1 MPLMKCEVDGAP
13 GWQYGTAG
21 KCYTYAA
28 GDDASEAAAKKKAI
42 KQAIAIGGGK
52 PPAEG
57 LSELYRL
64 AESAKAGER
73 IPMMLFPIGIWKS
86 AKYPK
91 LSLTRELAEAVI
103 ANFEANVLG
112 TEPVVDSSGKHDTA
126 AEAAGWIK
134 DLRIAPTKDGGEALY
149 ADWEPTD
156 LGAAQ
161 LNEKRYQYNSVEIG
175 EVVDNATGVK
185 TTNVLRSVTLT
196 NTPILR
202 MLPPVLEAGE
212 AIAASEPIEVALS
225 ELEPVDPVTGLID
238 DIDTLLAK
246 LDDNL
251 KGKAGIR
258 AMRTYLRETKT
269 KVAAHTLAE
278 DPSEFTPPEPSPSGG
293 ATGET
298 FVDGTCAEG
307 VGGNTTHP
315 KEKKQMSELTQL
327 LKLSEDADEALVLAE
342 VKRVMGKNAALEAK
356 FAESEK
362 AERARKLDEA
372 ITATEVLPAEKDRLL
387 KLAESVPEAFD
398 DDLVARKGVKLVDLA
413 VHGDGKTPADKTPPE
428 DVTVELAEAAK
439 ELAAKRGI
447 SEAEA
452 QIVVLSEDADLSS
465 RYANRDL

>member
-1 MPLMKCEVDGAP
+1 M
-13 GWQYGTAG
+13 
-21 KCYTYAA
+21 
-28 GDDASEAAAKKKAI
+28 
-42 KQAIAIGGGK
+42 
-52 PPAEG
+52 
-57 LSELYRL
+57 
-64 AESAKAGER
+64 
-73 IPMMLFPIGIWKS
+73 
-86 AKYPK
+86 
-91 LSLTRELAEAVI
+91 
-103 ANFEANVLG
+103 
-112 TEPVVDSSGKHDTA
+112 
-126 AEAAGWIK
+126 
-134 DLRIAPTKDGGEALY
+134 
-149 ADWEPTD
+149 
-156 LGAAQ
+156 
-161 LNEKRYQYNSVEIG
+161 
-175 EVVDNATGVK
+175 
-185 TTNVLRSVTLT
+185 
-196 NTPILR
+196 
-202 MLPPVLEAGE
+202 
-212 AIAASEPIEVALS
+212 ALS

-278 DPSEFTPPEPSPSGG
+278 NPSEFTPPEPSPSGG

-342 VKRVMGKNAALEAK
+342 VKRVITENATLKGRNVTLEAK